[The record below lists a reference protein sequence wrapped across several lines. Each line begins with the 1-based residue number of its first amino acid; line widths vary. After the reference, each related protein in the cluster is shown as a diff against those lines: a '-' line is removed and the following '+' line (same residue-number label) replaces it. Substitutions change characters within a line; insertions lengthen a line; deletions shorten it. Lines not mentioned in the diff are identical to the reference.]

1 MWRGSLLPPGCEAA
15 QDHDGFAAE
24 REQAPSPQVVVRLD
38 TGSGQSPPCKTQ
50 SPQFAFTSRLLRNVP
65 DTVHKDTEPTTIRCR
80 TRKPSMTSTKGLF
93 TRCLSILCGT
103 ALLSTSVLA
112 SDDASCKAV
121 RMGVVNWTDVIATSG
136 MADVLLNGLG
146 YESKQTSAVQQIIFA
161 GIRDKRLDIFLGYW
175 KPAMDNNIAPFVAA
189 NQVKVMAKP
198 SLADAQ
204 ATLAV
209 PQYVADAGLKTFAD
223 IAKFKDKLGGKI
235 YGIEPGSGANTTIKT
250 MIETNHFGLKD
261 FKLIES
267 GEAGMLAAVQRAVNR
282 KEFVVFVGW
291 TPHPMNIN
299 MKIAYLT
306 GSEDVYGPNEGAATV
321 STVTSPD
328 YAERCPNVNRLL
340 ENLTFTAAQ
349 ESQLMV
355 PIMERKTPQDVARQW
370 LRDHPE
376 DLQRWLAGVSSFDG
390 KDGVA
395 TVQASL
401 KN

>member
-1 MWRGSLLPPGCEAA
+1 
-15 QDHDGFAAE
+15 
-24 REQAPSPQVVVRLD
+24 
-38 TGSGQSPPCKTQ
+38 
-50 SPQFAFTSRLLRNVP
+50 
-65 DTVHKDTEPTTIRCR
+65 
-80 TRKPSMTSTKGLF
+80 MTSTKGLF
-93 TRCLSILCGT
+93 ARCLSILCGT
-103 ALLSTSVLA
+103 ALLSTSALA
-112 SDDASCKAV
+112 ADDASCKTV

-175 KPAMDNNIAPFVAA
+175 KPAMDKNIAPFLAA
-189 NQVKVMAKP
+189 NQVKVMDKP

-209 PQYVADAGLKTFAD
+209 PDYVAAAGLKTFSD
-223 IAKFKDKLGGKI
+223 IARFKDQLGGKI

-299 MKIAYLT
+299 MQIAYLT

-321 STVTSPD
+321 STVTAPD
-328 YAERCPNVNRLL
+328 YAQRCPNVNRLL

-355 PIMERKTPQDVARQW
+355 PIMERQTAQDVAKKW
-370 LRDHPE
+370 LREHPE

-390 KDGVA
+390 KDGV
-395 TVQASL
+395 TMVQASL

>member
-1 MWRGSLLPPGCEAA
+1 MK
-15 QDHDGFAAE
+15 
-24 REQAPSPQVVVRLD
+24 RLF
-38 TGSGQSPPCKTQ
+38 K
-50 SPQFAFTSRLLRNVP
+50 
-65 DTVHKDTEPTTIRCR
+65 
-80 TRKPSMTSTKGLF
+80 
-93 TRCLSILCGT
+93 RCLSILCGT
-103 ALLSTSVLA
+103 ALLSTGA
-112 SDDASCKAV
+112 IAAEPASCQTV

-136 MADVLLNGLG
+136 MADVLLTGLG
-146 YESKQTSAVQQIIFA
+146 YDSKQTSAVQQIIFA

-175 KPAMDNNIAPFVAA
+175 KPAMDKNIAPFLAA
-189 NQVKVMAKP
+189 NQVTVLDKP

-209 PQYVADAGLKTFAD
+209 PDYVAAAGLKTFAD
-223 IAKFKDKLGGKI
+223 IARFKDQLGGKI

-299 MKIAYLT
+299 MNITYLT
-306 GSEDVYGPNEGAATV
+306 GSEDVYGSNEGAATV
-321 STVTSPD
+321 STVTAPD
-328 YAERCPNVNRLL
+328 YAQRCPNVNRLL

-376 DLQRWLAGVSSFDG
+376 DLQRWLAGVTSFDG

-395 TVQASL
+395 AVQASL

>member
-1 MWRGSLLPPGCEAA
+1 MK
-15 QDHDGFAAE
+15 
-24 REQAPSPQVVVRLD
+24 RL
-38 TGSGQSPPCKTQ
+38 
-50 SPQFAFTSRLLRNVP
+50 FN
-65 DTVHKDTEPTTIRCR
+65 
-80 TRKPSMTSTKGLF
+80 
-93 TRCLSILCGT
+93 RCLLILTGA
-103 ALLSTSVLA
+103 ALLSA
-112 SDDASCKAV
+112 NAMAADPASCKVV
-121 RMGVVNWTDVIATSG
+121 RMGVVSWTDVIATSG

-146 YESKQTSAVQQIIFA
+146 YDSKQTSAVQQIIFA

-175 KPAMDNNIAPFVAA
+175 KPAMDNNIAPFLAA
-189 NQVKVMAKP
+189 KQVKVFDKP
-198 SLADAQ
+198 SLSDAQ

-223 IAKFKDKLGGKI
+223 IARFKDKLGGKI

-299 MKIAYLT
+299 MKMAYLT
-306 GSEDVYGPNEGAATV
+306 GSEDVFGANEGMATV
-321 STVTSPD
+321 STVTAPD
-328 YAERCPNVNRLL
+328 YAERCPNVTRLL
-340 ENLTFTAAQ
+340 ENLTYTAAQ

-355 PIMERKTPQDVARQW
+355 PIMDRKTPQDVARQW
-370 LRDHPE
+370 LRDNPE
-376 DLQRWLAGVSSFDG
+376 DLQRWLAGVTTLDG

-395 TVQASL
+395 AVQASL
-401 KN
+401 KP

>member
-1 MWRGSLLPPGCEAA
+1 MKRLFNRYLLT
-15 QDHDGFAAE
+15 
-24 REQAPSPQVVVRLD
+24 L
-38 TGSGQSPPCKTQ
+38 TG
-50 SPQFAFTSRLLRNVP
+50 A
-65 DTVHKDTEPTTIRCR
+65 
-80 TRKPSMTSTKGLF
+80 
-93 TRCLSILCGT
+93 
-103 ALLSTSVLA
+103 ALLSA
-112 SDDASCKAV
+112 HAMAAEPASCKTV
-121 RMGVVNWTDVIATSG
+121 RMGVVSWTDVVATSG

-146 YESKQTSAVQQIIFA
+146 YDSKQTSAVQQIIFA

-175 KPAMDNNIAPFVAA
+175 KPAMDKNIAPFIAA
-189 NQVKVMAKP
+189 NQLKVMEKP
-198 SLADAQ
+198 SLSDAQ

-209 PQYVADAGLKTFAD
+209 PDYVAAAGLKTFAD

-235 YGIEPGSGANTTIKT
+235 YGIEPGSGANTTMKT
-250 MIETNHFGLKD
+250 MIDTDHFGLKG
-261 FKLIES
+261 FNLVES

-299 MKIAYLT
+299 MKITYLT

-321 STVTSPD
+321 STVTAPD
-328 YAERCPNVNRLL
+328 YAERCPNVYRLL
-340 ENLTFTAAQ
+340 GNLSFTSAQ

-355 PIMERKTPQDVARQW
+355 PVMERKTPQDVARQW
-370 LRDHPE
+370 LRDHPQ
-376 DLQRWLAGVSSFDG
+376 DLQRWLAGVSSVDG

>member
-1 MWRGSLLPPGCEAA
+1 MTRPITQLLARCALILSGS
-15 QDHDGFAAE
+15 
-24 REQAPSPQVVVRLD
+24 
-38 TGSGQSPPCKTQ
+38 
-50 SPQFAFTSRLLRNVP
+50 
-65 DTVHKDTEPTTIRCR
+65 
-80 TRKPSMTSTKGLF
+80 
-93 TRCLSILCGT
+93 
-103 ALLSTSVLA
+103 ALLSAGAMA
-112 SDDASCKAV
+112 SDDASCKTV

-175 KPAMDNNIAPFVAA
+175 KPAMDNNIAPFLAA
-189 NQVKVMAKP
+189 NQLKVMPKP

-209 PQYVADAGLKTFAD
+209 PEYVAAAGLKTFAD
-223 IAKFKDKLGGKI
+223 IARFKDQLGGKI

-261 FKLIES
+261 FKIIES

-299 MKIAYLT
+299 MKITYLT

-321 STVTSPD
+321 STVTAPD
-328 YAERCPNVNRLL
+328 YAERCPNVYRLL
-340 ENLTFTAAQ
+340 GNLSFTAAQ

-355 PIMERKTPQDVARQW
+355 PIMERKTPQEVAKAW
-370 LRDHPE
+370 LREHPE
-376 DLQRWLAGVSSFDG
+376 DLQRWLAGVSSVDG